1 MPGMGTLINCG
12 AILSGGV
19 LGLFLKKGLPDR
31 FQSILMQV
39 CGLCVLFMGIGG
51 TLENMLVLEHGV
63 LKSRGTMMMIFSLI
77 AGALAGEGLNIE
89 KRIEEL
95 GQWLKIRSGSSRD
108 VRFMD
113 GFLNTSMT
121 ICIGAM
127 AVVGAIQDGFGDCST
142 LTTKAILDFVIVFV
156 MTSSLGRGCIFS
168 VFPVAVF
175 QGSIS
180 LLARFIEPV
189 LQETAVSNLSMVGSM
204 MIFCVGINLMFQQ
217 KIRVANLLPGLAFA
231 VSAAFF
237 PWFS

>member
-1 MPGMGTLINCG
+1 MPGIGTLINCG
-12 AILSGGV
+12 AILAGGV
-19 LGLFLKKGLPDR
+19 LGLFLKKGLPER

-51 TLENMLVLEHGV
+51 TLEHMLVLENGI
-63 LKSRGTMMMIFSLI
+63 LKTRGTMMMIFSLI

-89 KRIEEL
+89 KRIEEFGL
-95 GQWLKIRSGSSRD
+95 WLKIRSGSSRD

-156 MTSSLGRGCIFS
+156 MTSSLGKGCIFS

-175 QGSIS
+175 QGSVS

-217 KIRVANLLPGLAFA
+217 KIRVANLLPGLVFA
-231 VSAAFF
+231 VLAAFF

>member
-1 MPGMGTLINCG
+1 M
-12 AILSGGV
+12 
-19 LGLFLKKGLPDR
+19 
-31 FQSILMQV
+31 
-39 CGLCVLFMGIGG
+39 
-51 TLENMLVLEHGV
+51 EHGA

-89 KRIEEL
+89 KRIEEF

-189 LQETAVSNLSMVGSM
+189 LQENAVSNLSMVGSM

>member
-1 MPGMGTLINCG
+1 MPGIGTLINCG
-12 AILSGGV
+12 AILAGGV
-19 LGLFLKKGLPDR
+19 LGLFLKKGLPER

-51 TLENMLVLEHGV
+51 TLEHMLVLENGI
-63 LKSRGTMMMIFSLI
+63 LKTRGTMMIIFSLI

-89 KRIEEL
+89 KRIEEFGL
-95 GQWLKIRSGSSRD
+95 WLKIRSGSSRD

-127 AVVGAIQDGFGDCST
+127 AVVGAIQDGFGDGST

-156 MTSSLGRGCIFS
+156 MTSSLGKGCIFS

-175 QGSIS
+175 QGSVS

-217 KIRVANLLPGLAFA
+217 KIRVANLLPGLVFA
-231 VSAAFF
+231 VLAAFF

>member
-1 MPGMGTLINCG
+1 MPGIGTLINCG
-12 AILSGGV
+12 AILAGGV
-19 LGLFLKKGLPDR
+19 LGLFLKKGLPER

-51 TLENMLVLEHGV
+51 TLEHMLVLENGI
-63 LKSRGTMMMIFSLI
+63 LKTRGTMMMIFSLI

-89 KRIEEL
+89 KRIEEFGL
-95 GQWLKIRSGSSRD
+95 WLKIRSGSSRD

-156 MTSSLGRGCIFS
+156 MTSSLGKGCIFS

-175 QGSIS
+175 QGSVS

-217 KIRVANLLPGLAFA
+217 KIRVANLLPGLVFA
-231 VSAAFF
+231 VLAAFF
-237 PWFS
+237 SWFS